1 MVSNILK
8 TTAMLSIV
16 GAIAMPAAT
25 AQAFSPS
32 SSMNATSVTNTNGDT
47 VFNFGTSQGAEDFLH
62 AWYCAHQTLM
72 LRDTCENTP
81 LTAAQRNAFRD
92 MYATWM
98 TTMQNSYELMIQNE
112 SSMET
117 DTDGGSSSSSS
128 SNSDDDAWRNSANAW
143 WTARGGEYIAIRD
156 GMLVWSMDNGT
167 TWTPVP
173 EKSWQTFD
181 GDWYRF
187 TDDWNLQM
195 SRNGGVTWTQSDD
208 KMWPDQYGNWYRL
221 DTSKRLEVREGKGSL
236 VAIGQPTFDAEE
248 RQEEV
253 VEDYEACKHISPRR
267 YTTCIDER
275 EQARE
280 ENMEMDQ

>member
-1 MVSNILK
+1 
-8 TTAMLSIV
+8 
-16 GAIAMPAAT
+16 
-25 AQAFSPS
+25 
-32 SSMNATSVTNTNGDT
+32 
-47 VFNFGTSQGAEDFLH
+47 
-62 AWYCAHQTLM
+62 
-72 LRDTCENTP
+72 
-81 LTAAQRNAFRD
+81 
-92 MYATWM
+92 
-98 TTMQNSYELMIQNE
+98 
-112 SSMET
+112 
-117 DTDGGSSSSSS
+117 
-128 SNSDDDAWRNSANAW
+128 
-143 WTARGGEYIAIRD
+143 
-156 GMLVWSMDNGT
+156 MDNGT